1 MEPDI
6 VASVQQLPAHVDV
19 VAGGHIYR
27 VKAAYLQETL
37 APKRHVAAR
46 HVLGP
51 LVVQEHVD
59 RSPGR
64 TPRTGPPA
72 GRLWGRGSGPGAR
85 RPRHFK
91 SERQVGEPVRIGLG
105 VGVYVRHEFPLRLFE
120 AHVASPGEPET
131 IPREQS
137 HRELTGDL
145 RRRVRGPIVYP

>member
-19 VAGGHIYR
+19 VAGGRIYW

-64 TPRTGPPA
+64 T
-72 GRLWGRGSGPGAR
+72 
-85 RPRHFK
+85 
-91 SERQVGEPVRIGLG
+91 
-105 VGVYVRHEFPLRLFE
+105 RHEFPLRLFE
-120 AHVASPGEPET
+120 AHVASLGEPET
-131 IPREQS
+131 IPSEQS
-137 HRELTGDL
+137 HWEPTGDL
-145 RRRVRGPIVYP
+145 RCCVRGPIVYH